1 MKKTAITL
9 ITILIFSVVF
19 AAALFAQQSDV
30 VYVDGWVDIKDRS
43 GDVFELFIG
52 DSVSAGETVITG
64 DDGVAEL
71 EPQRG
76 SRIIIQP
83 GTIFKVQERDGR
95 NGRQTVLSTTMGQV
109 AFKFNRMTQ
118 EPVITTPS
126 TVAGVRGTEFT
137 VYAGAD
143 GSSLITV
150 ESGAV
155 EVSGQGES
163 VYLEPAEGVEVKAG
177 QAPGV
182 KFEVKE
188 GKIDFADWN
197 SGKIDAMMGD
207 PAEALTTMT
216 AQLEEITADLEYWAG
231 RHAEN
236 SKRLKELRETQKS
249 LFDED
254 KADEARALNADEV
267 KPLEYET
274 SRMVLNYR
282 YYSLSAL
289 SLRQHILTGFYV
301 RMKTAFITDRQ
312 NPVYTGFLKN
322 YEQLLER
329 FENRVAPYLVE
340 TDY

>member
-1 MKKTAITL
+1 MKKTALAI
-9 ITILIFSVVF
+9 IIIAFSVVY
-19 AAALFAQQSDV
+19 AGSLFAQQSEV

-43 GDVFELFIG
+43 GDIFELFIG
-52 DSVSAGETVITG
+52 DRVSAGETVITG

-83 GTIFKVQERDGR
+83 GTIFKVQERDSR
-95 NGRQTVLSTTMGQV
+95 SGRQTVLSTTVGQV
-109 AFKFNRMTQ
+109 VFKFNKMTQ
-118 EPVITTPS
+118 EPLITTPGA
-126 TVAGVRGTEFT
+126 VAGVRGTEFT

-163 VYLEPAEGVEVKAG
+163 VYLEPDEGVEVKAG

-188 GKIDFADWN
+188 GKIDFASWN
-197 SGKIDAMMGD
+197 SAKIDAMMAD
-207 PAEALTTMT
+207 PGEALITIS

-236 SKRLKELRETQKS
+236 SKRLKELREIQKD
-249 LFDED
+249 LFDSD
-254 KADEARALNADEV
+254 RAGEARALNADAI

-282 YYSLSAL
+282 YYALSAL

-301 RMKTAFITDRQ
+301 RMKTEFITDRQ
-312 NPVYTGFLKN
+312 NPVYTGFLNN
-322 YEQLLER
+322 YGKLLER